1 MKEKTDSF
9 DRGLVTEI
17 LRYKQRE
24 IDIPLPLYVFFKYK
38 ISIKDYNFQFLNFD
52 SMKEKI
58 DSIVATEDANTEE
71 ERETIVL
78 NKQVNQDYT

>member
-1 MKEKTDSF
+1 MFSLNKKYPSK
-9 DRGLVTEI
+9 I
-17 LRYKQRE
+17 L
-24 IDIPLPLYVFFKYK
+24 IFT
-38 ISIKDYNFQFLNFD
+38 FQFLNFD